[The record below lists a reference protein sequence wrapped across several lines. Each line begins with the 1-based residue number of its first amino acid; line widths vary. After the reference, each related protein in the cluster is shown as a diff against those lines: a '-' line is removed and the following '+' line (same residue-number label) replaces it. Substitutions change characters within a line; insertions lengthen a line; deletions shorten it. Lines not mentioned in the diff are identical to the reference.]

1 MAEAPPLAICM
12 AIAALFGMACLNCAE
27 ILVLIYYT
35 FKRYTGLYFWSMIVA
50 TTGTVFYAIVNL
62 LRLFALAPNI
72 PMAVLL
78 ALSWW
83 GMVTGQSVVLY
94 SRLHLVV
101 SNKRKTRWVLI
112 MIVTNFFIMHIPLTI
127 FWIGYN
133 VDPDNFLVVFDVY
146 ERLQLVVFSIQ
157 EAIISGL
164 YIWEAGHGLKS
175 VIAVKGGRA
184 QGVVRQLVIIN
195 TIVILLDISLIIT
208 EFSGHLDI
216 QTSYQPLVYS
226 FKLKLEFIVLNKLID
241 IIKPQGTR
249 VYPQYPRGSHALEPL
264 PGAHAERWSYSASM
278 GHSSKACESPKVVME
293 RETNLTSPEV
303 ACGGCHASSSS
314 FKPHELLGIDSRAQS
329 TVSYSSKLPPN

>member
-1 MAEAPPLAICM
+1 MCPFNLSFSIYQPFRGSSAFARSHSYDCTFLLFLFFWSSVESCIKLIHHSAAFLARNMAEAPPLAICM

-62 LRLFALAPNI
+62 LRLFALAPNT

-101 SNKRKTRWVLI
+101 SNRRKTRWVLI

-249 VYPQYPRGSHALEPL
+249 ALMPNAGATLQAWAILPRHA
-264 PGAHAERWSYSASM
+264 
-278 GHSSKACESPKVVME
+278 
-293 RETNLTSPEV
+293 
-303 ACGGCHASSSS
+303 
-314 FKPHELLGIDSRAQS
+314 RAQR
-329 TVSYSSKLPPN
+329 L